1 MRKKT
6 NTAPTS
12 VQSTAAQS
20 TAAQSTAVPSTA
32 TPSTAVPSTVAPSTA
47 TPSTVAPST
56 EPPSTPTPV
65 TAPIKPEVYI
75 EYAGNQ
81 LNQEKIVELIK
92 KDWEASETKAPI
104 NQLEVYIKVEEAT
117 AYYVING
124 TEKGSVQY

>member
-12 VQSTAAQS
+12 VPSTAAQS
-20 TAAQSTAVPSTA
+20 TETPSTA
-32 TPSTAVPSTVAPSTA
+32 TPTA
-47 TPSTVAPST
+47 
-56 EPPSTPTPV
+56 TPV

>member
-12 VQSTAAQS
+12 VPS
-20 TAAQSTAVPSTA
+20 TAAQSTAV
-32 TPSTAVPSTVAPSTA
+32 PSTA

>member
-12 VQSTAAQS
+12 VPSTAAQS
-20 TAAQSTAVPSTA
+20 TATSSTAVPSTA
-32 TPSTAVPSTVAPSTA
+32 TPSTAVPSTVAPST
-47 TPSTVAPST
+47 
-56 EPPSTPTPV
+56 EPPSTATPV

-92 KDWEASETKAPI
+92 KDWEASETKALI